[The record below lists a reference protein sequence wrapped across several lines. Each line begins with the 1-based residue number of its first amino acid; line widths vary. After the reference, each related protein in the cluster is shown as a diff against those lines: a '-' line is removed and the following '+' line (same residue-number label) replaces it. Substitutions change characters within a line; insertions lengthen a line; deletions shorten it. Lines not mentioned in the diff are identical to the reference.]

1 MERLKALACA
11 LALFGSGM
19 AMAESEFALYS
30 GLQNSPHSTVTNFD
44 GTKDFFSWQGQ
55 SLKMPI
61 YAGWRYTNW
70 LDEQWGVALN
80 FTHVKA
86 YANLPDA
93 VNVQYD
99 TLEFTDGAN
108 PITVIAMRRF
118 DATESGLKPY
128 VGFGAGIS
136 MPHVEE
142 LRTLSPQTDK
152 TFGYQYGG
160 PVVTALGG
168 FKYPLGDKWDLMTE
182 FQLHYMKFDVRV
194 AGGRLKT
201 NLISN
206 AVNIGAVYR
215 F

>member
-1 MERLKALACA
+1 MGRLKALVCA
-11 LALFGSGM
+11 LALFGSGL
-19 AMAESEFALYS
+19 ALAESEFALYS
-30 GLQNSPHSTVTNFD
+30 GGQNSPHSTVHGVPGDVFT
-44 GTKDFFSWQGQ
+44 SWQGQ

-70 LDEQWGVALN
+70 LDDQWGVALN
-80 FTHVKA
+80 FTHAKA
-86 YANLPDA
+86 YANLA
-93 VNVQYD
+93 EATGYD

-108 PITVIAMRRF
+108 PITLIAMRRF

-142 LRTLSPQTDK
+142 LRTGSPQTDK

-168 FKYPLGDKWDLMTE
+168 FKYPIGDNWDLMTE
-182 FQLHYMKFDVRV
+182 FQVHYLKLDVRV

-201 NLISN
+201 NLITN
-206 AVNIGAVYR
+206 AINIGAVYR

>member
-1 MERLKALACA
+1 MGRLKALVCA
-11 LALFGSGM
+11 LALCGSGL
-19 AMAESEFALYS
+19 AMAESEFAIYS
-30 GLQNSPHSTVTNFD
+30 GGQTTPHSTVHGVNGDVFT
-44 GTKDFFSWQGQ
+44 SWATHP
-55 SLKMPI
+55 LKMPI
-61 YAGWRYTNW
+61 YAGWRYTEW
-70 LDEQWGVALN
+70 LDDQWGVALN
-80 FTHVKA
+80 FTHAKA
-86 YANLPDA
+86 YANLDEA
-93 VNVQYD
+93 TAYD

-108 PITVIAMRRF
+108 PITLIAMRRF
-118 DATESGLKPY
+118 ETTEAGLKPY

-142 LRTLSPQTDK
+142 LRKGSPVTDK

-168 FKYPLGDKWDLMTE
+168 FKYPINDKWDLMTE
-182 FQLHYMKFDVRV
+182 FQFHYLKLDVRV

-201 NLISN
+201 NLITN

>member
-1 MERLKALACA
+1 MGLLKALVCA
-11 LALFGSGM
+11 LALGGSGL
-19 AMAESEFALYS
+19 ALAESEFALYS
-30 GLQNSPHSTVTNFD
+30 GVQGSPHSTVTNFN

-61 YAGWRYTNW
+61 YAGWRYTEW
-70 LDEQWGVALN
+70 LDDQWGVALN
-80 FTHVKA
+80 FTHVKD

-93 VNVQYD
+93 VNVKYD

-108 PITVIAMRRF
+108 PITLIALRRF
-118 DATESGLKPY
+118 EPTASGLKPY
-128 VGFGAGIS
+128 VGVGAGIT

-142 LRTLSPQTDK
+142 LRIGSPQTDK

-160 PVVTALGG
+160 PAVTALAG
-168 FKYPLGDKWDLMTE
+168 FKYPINDKWDLMTE
-182 FQLHYMKFDVRV
+182 FQVHYMMFDVRV

-206 AVNIGAVYR
+206 AINIGAVYR